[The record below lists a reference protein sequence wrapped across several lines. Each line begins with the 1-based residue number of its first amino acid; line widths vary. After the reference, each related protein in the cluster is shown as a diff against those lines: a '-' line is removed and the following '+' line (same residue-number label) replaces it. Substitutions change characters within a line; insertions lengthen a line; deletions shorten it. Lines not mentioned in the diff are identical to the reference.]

1 MVDIRPFP
9 ALRPK
14 PELAPRICE
23 LPYDVMSTDEAR
35 QAAAGNPLSFLR
47 ISKPEI
53 DLAAN
58 TNPYDEIV
66 YKTGQINFL
75 SLISQGCLQL
85 DQNPQLYLYQQV
97 MGAHHQTGIV
107 AIASCQDYLQNVIKR
122 HELTR
127 PDKELDRVRHIE
139 ALNAQTGPAFLTAR
153 FSGPL
158 YDLVREIQNRQP
170 WTDFVTKDK
179 VRHTGWNIND
189 TKEIQQIQEEFRGL
203 PALYIAD
210 GHHRSAAAIRI
221 FQARG
226 GKGECG
232 YFLGV
237 IFPHDQLQILPYNR
251 AVTDLNGLSRDSFMS
266 ALKKTFKISVGVPK
280 PEAKHL
286 ISLYIDHQW
295 YRLEFR
301 PDLLDASQ
309 PVERLDVHLLQ
320 HHVLKPLL
328 GIEDPRTSKRIGFIG
343 GIRGT
348 LELERLVNEG
358 EYACAFSLYPTEIE
372 ELMSI
377 ADAGEIMPPKSTWF
391 EPKLRDG
398 LYCHMI

>member
-1 MVDIRPFP
+1 MADIRPFP

-35 QAAAGNPLSFLR
+35 QAASGNPLSFLR

-53 DLAAN
+53 DLAVN
-58 TNPYDEIV
+58 INPYDKVV
-66 YKTGQINFL
+66 YETGRKNFL
-75 SLISQGCLQL
+75 SLISPGFLQS
-85 DQNPQLYLYQQV
+85 DRNPQFYLYQQV
-97 MGAHHQTGIV
+97 MGTHRQTGIV
-107 AIASCQDYLQNVIKR
+107 AVASCQDYLQNVIKR

-127 PDKELDRVRHIE
+127 PDKELDRIRHIE

-158 YDLVREIQNRQP
+158 YALLRDLQSRPP
-170 WTDFVTKDK
+170 WTDFVAADK
-179 VRHTGWNIND
+179 VQHTGWNISD
-189 TKEIQQIQEEFRGL
+189 AKEIQQIQEEFRSL

-210 GHHRSAAAIRI
+210 GHHRSAAAARI
-221 FQARG
+221 FQTRG
-226 GKGECG
+226 GSGESG
-232 YFLGV
+232 YFLSV

-251 AVTDLNGLSRDSFMS
+251 VVTDLNSLSPDDFMA
-266 ALKKTFKISVGVPK
+266 ALRRTFKVSVGAPR
-280 PEAKHL
+280 PEAKHVM
-286 ISLYIDHQW
+286 SLYIDHQW
-295 YRLEFR
+295 HRLEFR
-301 PDLLDASQ
+301 PDLLRASS
-309 PVERLDVHLLQ
+309 PVERLDVYLLQ
-320 HHVLKPLL
+320 QHVLKPLL
-328 GIEDPRTSKRIGFIG
+328 GIEDPRTSKRLGFIG

-348 LELERLVNEG
+348 LELEKLVNEG

-398 LYCHMI
+398 MYCHLI